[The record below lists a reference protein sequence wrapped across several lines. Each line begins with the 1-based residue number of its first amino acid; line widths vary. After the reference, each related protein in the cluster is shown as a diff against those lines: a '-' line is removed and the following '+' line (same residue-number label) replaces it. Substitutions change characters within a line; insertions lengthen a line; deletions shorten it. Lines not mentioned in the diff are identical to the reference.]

1 MNSYRS
7 IGAEKIISLCAFMR
21 GDMLGIDEIN
31 HLTAQ
36 KNGLNFFHWSPKGLK
51 INISPINHKKT
62 YESNIF

>member
-1 MNSYRS
+1 
-7 IGAEKIISLCAFMR
+7 MR
-21 GDMLGIDEIN
+21 GGMLGIDEIN

-51 INISPINHKKT
+51 INISPIQQKKN